1 MTRAEEEGCGGRC
14 CLAILFYKHSP
25 NQRKEK
31 KEEKSDSEGSG
42 ALGVP
47 RNDEKDNVEKKRN
60 KRGR

>member
-31 KEEKSDSEGSG
+31 KKKKKVIAKVP
-42 ALGVP
+42 ALWAFLAMM
-47 RNDEKDNVEKKRN
+47 KKIT
-60 KRGR
+60 